1 MKNNPCPDSVVPSAA
16 PAGGGGLPLPELLI
30 DSREK
35 KPLTFAHLPARVCTL
50 RTGDYS
56 VAGLD
61 SRFTVERKSV
71 SDLVATLSQRRG
83 LFMAELERMLSHEFR
98 RLLVIGTWDELREV
112 LSRRRITLASVL
124 GSLAS
129 IDARGVPVV
138 WVESPDM
145 AAARIES
152 WAWYYHAGLSRAIT
166 GKHFTAPAWARDVMQ
181 GMKMA

>member
-1 MKNNPCPDSVVPSAA
+1 MNNPPCSDSVVPSAA
-16 PAGGGGLPLPELLI
+16 PVGGGGQSLPELLI

-35 KPLTFAHLPARVCTL
+35 KPLTFEHLPVRVCTL

-56 VAGLD
+56 IAGLD

-71 SDLVATLSQRRG
+71 SDLVTTLSQRRG
-83 LFMAELERMLSHEFR
+83 LFMSELERMLSHEFR

-145 AAARIES
+145 AAVRIES
-152 WAWYYHAGLSRAIT
+152 WAWYYHAGLTRAIT
-166 GKHFTAPAWARDVMQ
+166 GKHITAPAWARDVLQ
-181 GMKMA
+181 GIKTA